1 MRETPGKIACDANGR
16 IFKNPGS
23 ALALVQAHP
32 PGKKFDGLDS

>member
-16 IFKNPGS
+16 MVKN
-23 ALALVQAHP
+23 